1 MPDDYSDEDVIARWE
16 EFLES
21 SDYRLKV
28 IEVADHY
35 PEQRSLL
42 IPYSM
47 LDLFDPDFSDLI
59 LQHPVKCL
67 YLGKQAV
74 RKMLPPGREGVDVH
88 LRLTGLP
95 VESRVEIR
103 RIRSEHLGKL
113 ISVEGLVRKATE
125 VRPKI
130 IDALFQC
137 MRCSAVIKEAQEGMF
152 FKEPLECYKDQGGCG
167 RTSGSTKF
175 KLLSEESKYVDT
187 QKIEMQESPEGLR
200 GGAQPERLTGFIE
213 DDLAGSVAPGDRVVM
228 NGVVRSVQKGTVQ
241 KSTLFDINLD
251 VLSVEFKTHEYEDV
265 VISQEDEEEILAQS
279 RDPALFKKIIGSIS
293 PTIYG
298 YDREKEAIALQL
310 FGGVH
315 KSLDDGTKIR
325 GDIHVLLV
333 GDPGVAKCVTGDAEV
348 LLADCTTRPIKGI
361 VEEAISK
368 GNVQTVD
375 DGVWAPLELKVMSF
389 SMRGAIE
396 PANGV
401 RVWKRTAPPKMLR
414 FTTDGGRTLTVTPT
428 HPLFVQN
435 GAQIQFRPAKSIYK
449 GQNIAIATGAGY
461 CGPDDTHGRRRGLDW
476 DAVKSIESIDA
487 AEPFVYD
494 LEVDV
499 THNFVTNDIISH
511 NSQILRYM
519 SDLAPRGIYASG
531 KSSSAAGLCVAPDS
545 KILVDGKPVKIGEFV
560 ESKLTAP
567 KEEKPGI
574 WTQEI
579 DGHKIA
585 SVKAGLIGGKEL
597 RSVWKLNTP
606 SFLVEI
612 VTAGG
617 HRITLTPETRVM
629 AKRFGMAG
637 AFSRCDSLTSGDEAL
652 VRVDGEMRWV
662 GLKEKR
668 EVRENLPPY
677 VYDLTVDDSHCFI
690 ANDFAVHNTAAAVK
704 DDFGEGRWTLEAG
717 ALVLADMGVAC
728 VDGEQFVVLA
738 DGIAQLKDLKPGP
751 MAICGESRRE
761 LSRIRHVLDRSL
773 KECIELRLYSGDSL
787 ICTPDHRVL
796 TGDGWKE
803 AGMLKKDDFLKIPV
817 LCDANSN
824 ELIEERMETGFLHG
838 FMLCDFVVSADDHSR
853 RTSFSAAVKNS
864 DRTEHV
870 VDLVER
876 LYGERFRIH
885 ERGPNR
891 VSIRGQDVDFGETV
905 QCYGWCLQAEYA
917 ARSVLDVERGAYFDH
932 SYVIGFLAGIISMD
946 CCVSHK
952 KGPNGIKHEIIIQV
966 GRKKYGDE
974 WLERKQVLIAS
985 LLHSLGIMA
994 VRRGRRLI
1002 ICSLRSYNRVVDL
1015 IGPYV
1020 VGANKEKLFCV
1031 EPKTKIRS
1039 DDDLLDED
1047 YHRWLES
1054 IKFRTPMTVKLGLHS
1069 RIWSAVNKRRTTETL
1084 METLRQHWNEITDE
1098 PFREPEKGYLLNR
1111 VLSVRNAGWRHV
1123 YDLQMEDEPTFLVNG
1138 GLVHNCIDELD
1149 KMTDQD
1155 RSSMHEAMES
1165 QSVSVAKAGI
1175 TARLQCR
1182 CSILGA
1188 ANPKY
1193 GRFEESQF
1201 IADQIDLP
1209 PALMSRFDMIFAMTD
1224 KPEAEKD
1231 ARITK
1236 HILSAHRRGEIF
1248 ENEDRMVEDSEDIK
1262 RMLEETEGLKPA
1274 YSKEFFRKYIAYSK
1288 RFSPILS
1295 DDAMRL
1301 ITDNYLMIRKQGE
1314 GEGKSV
1320 PITAR
1325 QLEAYVR
1332 LSEASARAR
1341 LSKVV
1346 TLDDAKRAVG
1356 IVEYYLRKIAGE
1368 GGGLDIDIIA
1378 TGTSKSQREQILVI
1392 RDLIRNN
1399 AEKTGIGIEQLIM
1412 LAKDENIPEER
1423 VRTLLK
1429 RLKDSGEIFSPKD
1442 GYFKLA
1448 SEGNE

>member
-1 MPDDYSDEDVIARWE
+1 LPDDYSDEDVIARWE

-35 PEQRSLL
+35 PEQRSLI

-47 LDLFDPDFSDLI
+47 LDLFDPDFSDHI
-59 LQHPVKCL
+59 LQHPVKSL
-67 YLGKQAV
+67 HLGKQAV
-74 RKMLPPGREGVDVH
+74 KKMLPPGREGVDVH
-88 LRLTGLP
+88 LRLIALP

-137 MRCSAVIKEAQEGMF
+137 MRCGAVIKEPQEGMF
-152 FKEPLECYKDQGGCG
+152 FKEPLECYKDQGGCE
-167 RTSGSTKF
+167 RTSSSTKF

-279 RDPALFKKIIGSIS
+279 RDPALFKNIIGSIS

-333 GDPGVAKCVTGDAEV
+333 GDPGVAKCVTGDAFV
-348 LLADCTTRPIKGI
+348 LLGDCSTRPIKEI
-361 VEEAISK
+361 VDEAISK
-368 GNVQTVD
+368 GDVQTVD
-375 DGVWAPLELKVMSF
+375 DGVWAPLDLQVMSF

-396 PANGV
+396 PAKAI
-401 RVWKRTAPPKMLR
+401 RAWKRTAPPKTLR

-435 GAQIQFRPAKSIYK
+435 GAQIQFRAAKSIYK

-461 CGPDDTHGRRRGLDW
+461 CGPDETHGRRRGLDW
-476 DAVKSIESIDA
+476 DAVKSIEPIDA
-487 AEPFVYD
+487 PEPFVYD
-494 LEVDV
+494 LEVEV

-545 KILVDGKPVKIGEFV
+545 KILVDGKQVKIGEFV
-560 ESKLTAP
+560 ESKMTAP
-567 KEEKPGI
+567 KEAKLGV

-585 SVKAGLIGGKEL
+585 SVKTGLIEGKEL
-597 RSVWKLNTP
+597 RSVWRLNTP

-629 AKRFGMAG
+629 ARRFGMVG
-637 AFSRCDSLTSGDEAL
+637 AFSRCDSLSPGDEAL

-662 GLKEKR
+662 ALAEKR
-668 EVRENLPPY
+668 EVHENLPPH
-677 VYDLTVDDSHCFI
+677 VYDLTVNDSHCFI
-690 ANDFAVHNTAAAVK
+690 ANGFAVHNTAAAVK

-717 ALVLADMGVAC
+717 ALVLADMG
-728 VDGEQFVVLA
+728 LA
-738 DGIAQLKDLKPGP
+738 
-751 MAICGESRRE
+751 S
-761 LSRIRHVLDRSL
+761 
-773 KECIELRLYSGDSL
+773 
-787 ICTPDHRVL
+787 
-796 TGDGWKE
+796 
-803 AGMLKKDDFLKIPV
+803 
-817 LCDANSN
+817 
-824 ELIEERMETGFLHG
+824 
-838 FMLCDFVVSADDHSR
+838 
-853 RTSFSAAVKNS
+853 
-864 DRTEHV
+864 
-870 VDLVER
+870 
-876 LYGERFRIH
+876 
-885 ERGPNR
+885 
-891 VSIRGQDVDFGETV
+891 
-905 QCYGWCLQAEYA
+905 
-917 ARSVLDVERGAYFDH
+917 
-932 SYVIGFLAGIISMD
+932 
-946 CCVSHK
+946 
-952 KGPNGIKHEIIIQV
+952 
-966 GRKKYGDE
+966 
-974 WLERKQVLIAS
+974 
-985 LLHSLGIMA
+985 
-994 VRRGRRLI
+994 
-1002 ICSLRSYNRVVDL
+1002 
-1015 IGPYV
+1015 
-1020 VGANKEKLFCV
+1020 
-1031 EPKTKIRS
+1031 
-1039 DDDLLDED
+1039 
-1047 YHRWLES
+1047 
-1054 IKFRTPMTVKLGLHS
+1054 
-1069 RIWSAVNKRRTTETL
+1069 
-1084 METLRQHWNEITDE
+1084 
-1098 PFREPEKGYLLNR
+1098 
-1111 VLSVRNAGWRHV
+1111 
-1123 YDLQMEDEPTFLVNG
+1123 
-1138 GLVHNCIDELD
+1138 IDELD

-1165 QSVSVAKAGI
+1165 QSISVAKAGI

-1188 ANPKY
+1188 ANPKF

-1231 ARITK
+1231 SRITK

-1248 ENEDRMVEDSEDIK
+1248 ENEDSMVEDSDDIK
-1262 RMLEETEGLKPA
+1262 RMLLETEGLKPT

-1346 TLDDAKRAVG
+1346 TLDDAKRAVS

-1399 AEKTGIGIEQLIM
+1399 AEKSGIGIEQLIM

-1429 RLKDSGEIFSPKD
+1429 RLADNGEVYQPQGGF
-1442 GYFKLA
+1442 YKLA

>member
-35 PEQRSLL
+35 PEQRSLI
-42 IPYSM
+42 IPYTM
-47 LDLFDPDFSDLI
+47 LDLFDPDFSDHI

-67 YLGKQAV
+67 HLGKQAV
-74 RKMLPPGREGVDVH
+74 KKMLPPGREGVDVH

-137 MRCSAVIKEAQEGMF
+137 MRCGAVIKEAQEGMF
-152 FKEPLECYKDQGGCG
+152 FKEPLECYKDQGGCE
-167 RTSGSTKF
+167 RTSSSTKF
-175 KLLSEESKYVDT
+175 KLLSEDSKYVDT

-200 GGAQPERLTGFIE
+200 GGAQPERLTGYIE

-228 NGVVRSVQKGTVQ
+228 NGVVRSVQKGGVQ

-265 VISQEDEEEILAQS
+265 VISEGDEAEILAQS
-279 RDPALFKKIIGSIS
+279 RDPALFKNIIGSIS

-333 GDPGVAKCVTGDAEV
+333 GDPGVAKCVTGDAVV
-348 LLADCTTRPIKGI
+348 LLADCTARPIKAI

-368 GNVQTVD
+368 GEVQTVD
-375 DGVWAPLELKVMSF
+375 DGVWAPLEMKVMSF
-389 SMRGAIE
+389 SMRGVIE
-396 PANGV
+396 PANAV
-401 RVWKRTAPPKMLR
+401 KAWKRNAPPKLLR
-414 FTTDGGRTLTVTPT
+414 FTTDGGRTVTVTPT

-435 GAQIQFRPAKSIYK
+435 GAQIQFRAAKSLYV
-449 GQNIAIATGAGY
+449 GQYIAIATGAGA
-461 CGPDDTHGRRRGLDW
+461 CGPDETHGKRRGLDW
-476 DAVKSIESIDA
+476 DAIKSIEPVDA
-487 AEPFVYD
+487 PEPFVYD
-494 LEVDV
+494 LEVEL

-519 SDLAPRGIYASG
+519 ADLAPRGIYASG

-545 KILVDGKPVKIGEFV
+545 KIWVDGKPVKIGEFV
-560 ESKLTAP
+560 ESKMTAP
-567 KEEKPGI
+567 EEAKPGI
-574 WTQEI
+574 WAQKS
-579 DGHKIA
+579 DGHKVD
-585 SVKAGLIGGKEL
+585 SVIRGSIGEREL
-597 RSVWKLNTP
+597 SSIWRLNTP

-612 VTAGG
+612 TTSGG
-617 HRITLTPETRVM
+617 MSIMLTPETKVIARRDGKTGYFWHCRDLS
-629 AKRFGMAG
+629 A
-637 AFSRCDSLTSGDEAL
+637 GDEAL
-652 VRVDGEMRWV
+652 VRADGKMKWAR
-662 GLKEKR
+662 LKETR

-677 VYDLTVDDSHCFI
+677 VYDLTVKDSHCFI
-690 ANDFAVHNTAAAVK
+690 ANGFAVHNTAAAVK

-717 ALVLADMGVAC
+717 ALVLADMG
-728 VDGEQFVVLA
+728 LA
-738 DGIAQLKDLKPGP
+738 
-751 MAICGESRRE
+751 S
-761 LSRIRHVLDRSL
+761 
-773 KECIELRLYSGDSL
+773 
-787 ICTPDHRVL
+787 
-796 TGDGWKE
+796 
-803 AGMLKKDDFLKIPV
+803 
-817 LCDANSN
+817 
-824 ELIEERMETGFLHG
+824 
-838 FMLCDFVVSADDHSR
+838 
-853 RTSFSAAVKNS
+853 
-864 DRTEHV
+864 
-870 VDLVER
+870 
-876 LYGERFRIH
+876 
-885 ERGPNR
+885 
-891 VSIRGQDVDFGETV
+891 
-905 QCYGWCLQAEYA
+905 
-917 ARSVLDVERGAYFDH
+917 
-932 SYVIGFLAGIISMD
+932 
-946 CCVSHK
+946 
-952 KGPNGIKHEIIIQV
+952 
-966 GRKKYGDE
+966 
-974 WLERKQVLIAS
+974 
-985 LLHSLGIMA
+985 
-994 VRRGRRLI
+994 
-1002 ICSLRSYNRVVDL
+1002 
-1015 IGPYV
+1015 
-1020 VGANKEKLFCV
+1020 
-1031 EPKTKIRS
+1031 
-1039 DDDLLDED
+1039 
-1047 YHRWLES
+1047 
-1054 IKFRTPMTVKLGLHS
+1054 
-1069 RIWSAVNKRRTTETL
+1069 
-1084 METLRQHWNEITDE
+1084 
-1098 PFREPEKGYLLNR
+1098 
-1111 VLSVRNAGWRHV
+1111 
-1123 YDLQMEDEPTFLVNG
+1123 
-1138 GLVHNCIDELD
+1138 IDELD

-1155 RSSMHEAMES
+1155 RSAMHEAMES
-1165 QSVSVAKAGI
+1165 QSVSIAKAGI

-1248 ENEDRMVEDSEDIK
+1248 ENEDKMVEDSEDIK
-1262 RMLEETEGLKPA
+1262 RMLLETEGLKPT
-1274 YSKEFFRKYIAYSK
+1274 YTKEFFRKYIAYSK

-1429 RLKDSGEIFSPKD
+1429 RLADNGEVYSPQ
-1442 GYFKLA
+1442 GGFYKLA

>member
-28 IEVADHY
+28 IDVADHY
-35 PEQRSLL
+35 PEQRSLV

-67 YLGKQAV
+67 HLGKQAV

-88 LRLTGLP
+88 LRLNGLP
-95 VESRVEIR
+95 AESKVEIR

-137 MRCSAVIKEAQEGMF
+137 MRCGAVIKEAQEGMF
-152 FKEPLECYKDQGGCG
+152 FKEPLECSKDQGGCE
-167 RTSGSTKF
+167 RTSSSTKF

-187 QKIEMQESPEGLR
+187 QKIEIQESPEGLR
-200 GGAQPERLTGFIE
+200 GGAQPERLTGYIE
-213 DDLAGSVAPGDRVVM
+213 DDLAGSVAPGDRVIM
-228 NGVVRSVQKGTVQ
+228 NGVVRSVQKGGVQ

-265 VISQEDEEEILAQS
+265 AISQEDEDEILAQS

-310 FGGVH
+310 FGGVR

-348 LLADCTTRPIKGI
+348 LLGDCSTRPIKDI

-375 DGVWAPLELKVMSF
+375 DGVWAPLEIQVMSF

-396 PANGV
+396 PAKAV
-401 RVWKRTAPPKMLR
+401 TAWKRTAPPKMLR
-414 FTTDGGRTLTVTPT
+414 FKTKGSRSLTVTPT

-435 GAQIQFRPAKSIYK
+435 GAQIQFRAAKSIYL

-461 CGPDDTHGRRRGLDW
+461 CGPDETHGRRRGLDW
-476 DAVKSIESIDA
+476 DAVESIEPIDA
-487 AEPFVYD
+487 PEPFVYD
-494 LEVDV
+494 LEVEI

-545 KILVDGKPVKIGEFV
+545 KIWVDGKQVKIGEFV
-560 ESKLTAP
+560 ESNLTAP
-567 KEEKPGI
+567 KEAKPGI
-574 WTQEI
+574 WTQET
-579 DGHKIA
+579 DGHRIS
-585 SVKAGLIGGKEL
+585 SVKTGSIEGKEL
-597 RSVWKLNTP
+597 RSVWRLNTP

-612 VTAGG
+612 TTAGG
-617 HRITLTPETRVM
+617 HRLTLTPETRVM
-629 AKRFGMAG
+629 ARRFGMVG
-637 AFSRCDSLTSGDEAL
+637 AFSRCDSLTPGDEAL
-652 VRVDGEMRWV
+652 VQVDGEMRWV
-662 GLKEKR
+662 ALAEKH
-668 EVRENLPPY
+668 EVRENLPSH

-690 ANDFAVHNTAAAVK
+690 ANGFAVHNTAAAVK

-717 ALVLADMGVAC
+717 ALVLADMG
-728 VDGEQFVVLA
+728 LA
-738 DGIAQLKDLKPGP
+738 
-751 MAICGESRRE
+751 S
-761 LSRIRHVLDRSL
+761 
-773 KECIELRLYSGDSL
+773 
-787 ICTPDHRVL
+787 
-796 TGDGWKE
+796 
-803 AGMLKKDDFLKIPV
+803 
-817 LCDANSN
+817 
-824 ELIEERMETGFLHG
+824 
-838 FMLCDFVVSADDHSR
+838 
-853 RTSFSAAVKNS
+853 
-864 DRTEHV
+864 
-870 VDLVER
+870 
-876 LYGERFRIH
+876 
-885 ERGPNR
+885 
-891 VSIRGQDVDFGETV
+891 
-905 QCYGWCLQAEYA
+905 
-917 ARSVLDVERGAYFDH
+917 
-932 SYVIGFLAGIISMD
+932 
-946 CCVSHK
+946 
-952 KGPNGIKHEIIIQV
+952 
-966 GRKKYGDE
+966 
-974 WLERKQVLIAS
+974 
-985 LLHSLGIMA
+985 
-994 VRRGRRLI
+994 
-1002 ICSLRSYNRVVDL
+1002 
-1015 IGPYV
+1015 
-1020 VGANKEKLFCV
+1020 
-1031 EPKTKIRS
+1031 
-1039 DDDLLDED
+1039 
-1047 YHRWLES
+1047 
-1054 IKFRTPMTVKLGLHS
+1054 
-1069 RIWSAVNKRRTTETL
+1069 
-1084 METLRQHWNEITDE
+1084 
-1098 PFREPEKGYLLNR
+1098 
-1111 VLSVRNAGWRHV
+1111 
-1123 YDLQMEDEPTFLVNG
+1123 
-1138 GLVHNCIDELD
+1138 IDELD

-1248 ENEDRMVEDSEDIK
+1248 ENEDRMVEYSDDIK
-1262 RMLEETEGLKPA
+1262 RMLEETEGLKPT

-1399 AEKTGIGIEQLIM
+1399 AEKSGIGIEQLIM

-1429 RLKDSGEIFSPKD
+1429 RLADNGEVYSPQ
-1442 GYFKLA
+1442 GGFYKLA